1 MDAASLSR
9 TGYAQHVRALRQ
21 GRRRALQMP
30 DADIDFFRLDPR
42 DFRIALGAVLRERR
56 EELGMSQSAMADSL
70 DIRPSRIWEWEN
82 GRHVLRWDRLFLVCG
97 VLRITPTEI
106 IARAE
111 TRTRD
116 AMHARAAR

>member
-1 MDAASLSR
+1 
-9 TGYAQHVRALRQ
+9 
-21 GRRRALQMP
+21 MP
-30 DADIDFFRLDPR
+30 DADIDFFRLDPGE
-42 DFRIALGAVLRERR
+42 FRLALGAVLRERR

-116 AMHARAAR
+116 AMRARAGR

>member
-1 MDAASLSR
+1 M
-9 TGYAQHVRALRQ
+9 
-21 GRRRALQMP
+21 RRAGVSAPDMA
-30 DADIDFFRLDPR
+30 DADIDFYRLDPG

-56 EELGMSQSAMADSL
+56 EELGMSQSAMAESL

-106 IARAE
+106 VARAE

-116 AMHARAAR
+116 AMHARTGH

>member
-1 MDAASLSR
+1 
-9 TGYAQHVRALRQ
+9 
-21 GRRRALQMP
+21 MP
-30 DADIDFFRLDPR
+30 DADIDFFRLDPG
-42 DFRIALGAVLRERR
+42 DFRVALGAVLRERR
-56 EELGMSQSAMADSL
+56 EELGLSQSALADNL

-97 VLRITPTEI
+97 VLRITPTEM

-116 AMHARAAR
+116 AMRARAAGS